1 MLHEEFDR
9 IFEETV
15 EKSRSVLASKSK
27 EYSTEDKL
35 HNFKVSAA
43 TRGVSNRDAL
53 AGMMVKHTTSIYDL
67 LRAEECADLEL
78 WDEKIG
84 DHINYLILLRA
95 MVIEELGRKKAD
107 AMFDL
112 ILSDLKDAEEPE
124 EFAVNTI
131 DISSGASY
139 TRYEYYKDDVCIAV
153 HTTPNGVA
161 FYPGSETM
169 GTSDRMEAHFV
180 VNGKV
185 VKILKTNLI
194 THQQTA
200 KFPNESVDPT
210 IPTVVNV
217 PDQVIPNEFHTKYV
231 CQVCGSERINTTHN
245 GTLYDR
251 ITCLKCSDKEVRI
264 YMKPIIENERSGVD
278 KMYTDPI
285 KKDADG
291 T

>member
-95 MVIEELGRKKAD
+95 MVIEELGEVVFESVVDAFAEGISSQEDWAQALVSGNTNPTTKKFTIHGAD
-107 AMFDL
+107 DVPSMPFIPQELHTTYKCSFCA
-112 ILSDLKDAEEPE
+112 AQR
-124 EFAVNTI
+124 VNTTQ
-131 DISSGASY
+131 S
-139 TRYEYYKDDVCIAV
+139 
-153 HTTPNGVA
+153 
-161 FYPGSETM
+161 
-169 GTSDRMEAHFV
+169 
-180 VNGKV
+180 
-185 VKILKTNLI
+185 
-194 THQQTA
+194 
-200 KFPNESVDPT
+200 
-210 IPTVVNV
+210 
-217 PDQVIPNEFHTKYV
+217 
-231 CQVCGSERINTTHN
+231 

-251 ITCLKCSDKEVRI
+251 IQCLECMQEGIVSFMR
-264 YMKPIIENERSGVD
+264 PIIENKRSGVD

-285 KKDADG
+285 KKAD
-291 T
+291 